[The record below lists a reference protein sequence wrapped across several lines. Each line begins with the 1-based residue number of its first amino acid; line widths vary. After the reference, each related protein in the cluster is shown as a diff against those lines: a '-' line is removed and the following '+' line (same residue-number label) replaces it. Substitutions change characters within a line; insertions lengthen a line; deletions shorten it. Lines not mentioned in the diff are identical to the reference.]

1 MYLSERELLLI
12 ICAISMILAIYL
24 CIIQPFKEAKQEQE
38 RLKSRPVKRMK
49 LKCTRK
55 AIYDDD
61 FKTDKGRIYFKI
73 DDDSYECKVPD
84 YLYDKIE
91 KGKKFCADF
100 YVDHHPYFVG
110 EEDRSWNEYD
120 MKSINGVKVP
130 SKWCRKLFDE
140 E

>member
-1 MYLSERELLLI
+1 MECGMYI
-12 ICAISMILAIYL
+12 ILAVLMTLTFYSCLIEPL
-24 CIIQPFKEAKQEQE
+24 KEAKQEKE
-38 RLKSRPVKRMK
+38 RLKQRPIKKME

-55 AIYDDD
+55 AIYDND

-73 DDDSYECKVPD
+73 GEDSYECKVPD
-84 YLYDKIE
+84 YLYDEIE

-100 YVDHHPYFVG
+100 YVEHHPYFVDG
-110 EEDRSWNEYD
+110 TDRSWNEYD

-130 SKWCRKLFDE
+130 SKWCKKLFDE

>member
-1 MYLSERELLLI
+1 MECGMYI
-12 ICAISMILAIYL
+12 ILVILMALTFYL
-24 CIIQPFKEAKQEQE
+24 CLFEPLKEAKQEQE
-38 RLKSRPVKRMK
+38 RLKQRPIKKMK

-55 AIYDDD
+55 AVYNEDY
-61 FKTDKGRIYFKI
+61 KTDKGRIYFKI
-73 DDDSYECKVPD
+73 DDDSYECKVPECI
-84 YLYDKIE
+84 YDEIK
-91 KGKKFCADF
+91 KGKKFDAEF

-130 SKWCRKLFDE
+130 SKWCKKLFDE